1 MSRLDQIET
10 FVAIARSGSISRAAQ
25 QLGVAKSAVS
35 RRLSDLE
42 ARLGVQLIQRTTRQS
57 SLTDEGAA
65 FLDRADLALEA
76 LNDAELFVRDAAH
89 QLSGRLRVAAPV
101 SYGLSKMQPV
111 FTQFMIDNPNVTLH
125 ADFSDRNVDLVQ
137 DGFDLAIRIG
147 NLPDSSLIAR
157 KITEIRHCAVASPA
171 FWNTHGA
178 PRVAEDL
185 KDLPFLRYINLRRR
199 DSIPFQRPDGSQGAI
214 NPPQR
219 VQASNGDFLAQMA
232 MADLGFM
239 VEPEFVVEDHIANG
253 KLVEMLTDHWWF
265 GLNLYAV
272 FPPNRRPTRRA
283 EAFVDCL
290 AKALGQRTTRP
301 ANDRPLN
308 PT

>member
-1 MSRLDQIET
+1 MSRLTEIET
-10 FVAIARSGSISRAAQ
+10 FVAIARSGSISKAAL

-42 ARLGVQLIQRTTRQS
+42 ARLGVQLILRTTRQS
-57 SLTDEGAA
+57 SLTDEGTA
-65 FLDRADLALEA
+65 FLERADFALEA
-76 LNDAELFVRDAAH
+76 LDEAELSVRDAATL
-89 QLSGRLRVAAPV
+89 LSGRLRVAAPV

-111 FTQFMIDNPNVTLH
+111 FTQFMIDNPDVTLH

-137 DGFDLAIRIG
+137 DGFDVAIRIG

-157 KITEIRHCAVASPA
+157 KITEIRHRAVGSPS
-171 FWNTHGA
+171 FWKANGM
-178 PRVAEDL
+178 PRRAEDL

-199 DSIPFQRPDGSQGAI
+199 DTIPFQRPDGTDGVI

-232 MADLGFM
+232 LAGLGFM
-239 VEPEFVVEDHIANG
+239 VEPEFVVEDLLASG
-253 KLVEMLTDHWWF
+253 ELVEVLSDHGWF

-283 EAFVDCL
+283 KVFVDCL
-290 AKALGQRTTRP
+290 AEALSVRTSSKKLSP
-301 ANDRPLN
+301 
-308 PT
+308 

>member
-1 MSRLDQIET
+1 MSRLTEIET
-10 FVAIARSGSISRAAQ
+10 FFAIARSGSISKAAL

-42 ARLGVQLIQRTTRQS
+42 ARLGVQLILRTTRQS
-57 SLTDEGAA
+57 SLTDEGTA
-65 FLDRADLALEA
+65 FLERADFALEA
-76 LNDAELFVRDAAH
+76 LDEAELSVRDAATL
-89 QLSGRLRVAAPV
+89 LSGRLRVAAPV

-111 FTQFMIDNPNVTLH
+111 FTQFMIDNPDVTLH

-137 DGFDLAIRIG
+137 DGFDVAIRIG

-157 KITEIRHCAVASPA
+157 KITKIRHRAVGSPS
-171 FWNTHGA
+171 FWKSNGV
-178 PRVAEDL
+178 PRRAEDL

-199 DSIPFQRPDGSQGAI
+199 DTIPFQRPDGTDGVI

-232 MADLGFM
+232 LAGLGFM
-239 VEPEFVVEDHIANG
+239 VEPEFVVEDHLASG
-253 KLVEMLTDHWWF
+253 ELVEVLSDYGWF

-283 EAFVDCL
+283 KVFVDCL
-290 AKALGQRTTRP
+290 AEALSVRTSSKKLSP
-301 ANDRPLN
+301 
-308 PT
+308 